1 MSNRSIR
8 VRRTMTAAGAVVAI
22 VIGFAAIQAA
32 AAWTAN
38 AAPLTVTPLSATS
51 IEARLVD
58 EQARSATLEAQLT
71 DLADNSRRLA
81 AALETAQAQ
90 IDTDAQHAAALEQD
104 LRDARQK
111 LVALQRS
118 IRLAAN
124 QSTSVGT
131 TRVVATTTAPSGGD
145 DSGEGEGVDD

>member
-1 MSNRSIR
+1 MSIRSIR
-8 VRRTMTAAGAVVAI
+8 VRRTMTAAGAVAAI

-32 AAWTAN
+32 AAWAAN
-38 AAPLTVTPLSATS
+38 AAPLMVTPLSATS

-58 EQARSATLEAQLT
+58 EQARSAALEAQLT

-104 LRDARQK
+104 LQDAKRK
-111 LVALQRS
+111 LAALKRS
-118 IRLAAN
+118 IRLASN
-124 QSTSVGT
+124 QSTVVGT
-131 TRVVATTTAPSGGD
+131 TRVVATTTSTSGGD
-145 DSGEGEGVDD
+145 DGGREGGGDD